1 MINAMLQITDLTVRR
16 GAKRVLNRFSL
27 EVRSGEQVLVTA
39 PSGTGKS
46 TLLQCVLG
54 FLTPQSGTITLKGE
68 PVTPESI
75 WALRLQMSY
84 VAQEPVLG
92 HGTVQ
97 DVLAR
102 PFSYRANRELRSNL
116 ERVPDLLRQLH
127 LPEEI
132 VTQQVDAIS
141 GGEKQRIAL
150 IAALLLA
157 RPLLLLDEVAASL
170 DKDSAAAVFT
180 TLAAR
185 GGQTILA
192 VGHHA
197 DALPEADHIERLSDT
212 NDLAGGGAP

>member
-1 MINAMLQITDLTVRR
+1 MIDTMLQITDLTLHW
-16 GAKRVLNRFSL
+16 GGKHVLNHFSL
-27 EVRSGEQVLVTA
+27 EVGSGEQVLVTA

-54 FLTPQSGTITLKGE
+54 FLTPQSGTITLGGE
-68 PVTPESI
+68 PINEQSI

-92 HGTVQ
+92 NGSVQ

-102 PFSYRANRELRSNL
+102 PFSYHANHSLRSNL
-116 ERVPDLLRQLH
+116 DRVPDLLRQLH
-127 LPEEI
+127 LPQDIAE
-132 VTQQVDAIS
+132 QQVDSLS

-150 IAALLLA
+150 IAALLLD
-157 RPLLLLDEVAASL
+157 RPLLLLDEITASL

-180 TLAAR
+180 TLATR
-185 GGQTILA
+185 ERQTILA

-197 DALPEADHIERLSDT
+197 DALPGADRIEMLSV
-212 NDLAGGGAP
+212 NSKVPGGTP